1 MRSRAEAAEARSQQ
15 SAPGDGAAAASTG
28 ASAASARASSSAAV
42 GPRKPGLS
50 KLVEYPGDPEA
61 IAKLLASGTVDAAG
75 KDLYGLSALH
85 KFCAWDKLELV
96 QLLLPHLAAADINAP
111 GGTERQTP
119 LHMIAEMGGG
129 RVLRYL
135 LEQGASGG
143 RLQLDLEATD
153 KKGRTAHAVAV
164 ECGHEEVAQLLKG
177 APSSVLID

>member
-1 MRSRAEAAEARSQQ
+1 MRAEAAEARSQR
-15 SAPGDGAAAASTG
+15 SAAEAGVGTTAGVAASG
-28 ASAASARASSSAAV
+28 ASATSASASSAAAV

-75 KDLYGLSALH
+75 KDMYGLSALH

-119 LHMIAEMGGG
+119 LHMIAEMGGL

-143 RLQLDLEATD
+143 RPQLDLDATD

-177 APSSVLID
+177 APS